1 MNSIKK
7 CALQKIKKVLEG
19 PEGPS
24 QEELERNGI
33 KVVIEF
39 NSCCNHCLPD
49 VKKRC
54 KSMSGVSKVEDVA
67 ANREGK
73 LALAVIG
80 VFSIANLE
88 KWVWNT
94 SKHNKRITIL
104 KKEKIGGAAGGGAE
118 GGAGEAAGGG
128 AGGGSGE
135 AAGGGAGGGAGEAV
149 GGGVGG
155 GGGGAEEE
163 EDQEEEVD

>member
-1 MNSIKK
+1 M
-7 CALQKIKKVLEG
+7 
-19 PEGPS
+19 
-24 QEELERNGI
+24 
-33 KVVIEF
+33 
-39 NSCCNHCLPD
+39 SCY
-49 VKKRC
+49 KF
-54 KSMSGVSKVEDVA
+54 SGVSKVEDVA
-67 ANREGK
+67 AKREGK

-104 KKEKIGGAAGGGAE
+104 KKEKLGGAAGGGAGGAAE

-128 AGGGSGE
+128 AGGGAAE
-135 AAGGGAGGGAGEAV
+135 AAGGGAGDAV

-163 EDQEEEVD
+163 EDQEEVD

>member
-1 MNSIKK
+1 MSGITLSKSNPFFSIDFEIN
-7 CALQKIKKVLEG
+7 LDIYIYL
-19 PEGPS
+19 
-24 QEELERNGI
+24 I
-33 KVVIEF
+33 YM
-39 NSCCNHCLPD
+39 SCY
-49 VKKRC
+49 KF
-54 KSMSGVSKVEDVA
+54 SGVSKVEDVA

-104 KKEKIGGAAGGGAE
+104 KKEKIGGAAGGGAGGAAE

-128 AGGGSGE
+128 AGGGAGE